1 MHIVGLIA
9 QKGGVGKTTLALH
22 LAVEAQRAGERVAV
36 IDADPQ
42 GSAAAWARRRLDRGR
57 DEPMVGQATEAT
69 LSKALAAC
77 REDRFSWV
85 FLDTMPSVMSQ
96 TASAAQH
103 ADLVLIPCSPSPQ
116 DLDALGSTVR
126 LVEHVKSPAYLILN
140 RGRGEKMNQ
149 DVLAMLRQTFELPIC
164 PVSIMHRTA
173 FADAFLDGASIA
185 EMNAALPSVAKG
197 KAEIRALWQWLK
209 TNLEPRAKKH
219 GKK

>member
-42 GSAAAWARRRLDRGR
+42 GSAAAWARRRLERGR
-57 DEPMVGQATEAT
+57 AEPVVGQATEAT
-69 LSKALAAC
+69 LAQAIEAC
-77 REDRFSWV
+77 REDGFTWV
-85 FLDTMPSVMSQ
+85 FLDTMPSVMSP
-96 TASAAQH
+96 TAAAAQQ

-116 DLDALGSTVR
+116 DLDALGPTVR
-126 LVEHVKSPAYLILN
+126 LVQQVKRPAYLILN

-149 DVLAMLRQTFELPIC
+149 DVVGMLEQNFELPVC
-164 PVSIMHRTA
+164 PLTVMHRTA
-173 FADAFLDGASIA
+173 FADAFLEGASIA
-185 EMNAALPSVAKG
+185 EMSGWVPSVVKG
-197 KAEIRALWQWLK
+197 KSEITGLWRWLK
-209 TNLEPRAKKH
+209 SNLEPRAKTN